1 MNQDKSQY
9 QNIELICLC
18 GEPFIWTAGE
28 QAFLQGLIDD
38 GKTNKNGSPITFMQP
53 KRCKEC
59 RIIKKQRYETQR

>member
-38 GKTNKNGSPITFMQP
+38 GKTNKNGSPILLCNQ
-53 KRCKEC
+53 KDARNAEL
-59 RIIKKQRYETQR
+59 